1 MAGLFTLQVKGGLSS
16 TRAIDLFIE
25 GADTEQILDQAAAVL
40 LNRIR
45 TRYQQEVD
53 PEGNAWKPSQRVM
66 KYGGN
71 TLIKTGKLL
80 RSIQLYNAPTGMRL
94 IGTDVFYAPYLHYGN
109 QSKGNPA
116 RAFMAFNDED
126 LSLVASMILAR
137 FK

>member
-1 MAGLFTLQVKGGLSS
+1 MAGLFTLQVKGGLSA

-71 TLIKTGKLL
+71 TLIKTGKLF
-80 RSIQLYNAPTGMRL
+80 RSIQLYNAPTGMRF
-94 IGTDVFYAPYLHYGN
+94 I
-109 QSKGNPA
+109 
-116 RAFMAFNDED
+116 
-126 LSLVASMILAR
+126 